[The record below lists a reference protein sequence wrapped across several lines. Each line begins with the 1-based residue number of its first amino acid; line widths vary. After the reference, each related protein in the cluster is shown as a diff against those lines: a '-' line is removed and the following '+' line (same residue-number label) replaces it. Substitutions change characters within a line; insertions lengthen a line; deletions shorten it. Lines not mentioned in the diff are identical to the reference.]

1 VRLRVDAVS
10 APGRGFVSLLLA
22 LAALASWLAPPA
34 DAQQAAPGGAV
45 PVTVAEAMRQDVPIW
60 LRGLGSVQALNAV
73 QLRPR
78 VDGTLI
84 QVPVVEGQDVKQGD
98 LLAVID
104 PRPFQA
110 VLDAAAARKTQDEA
124 QLASAR
130 ADLARYT
137 ALTKLEV
144 ASRQKLEEV
153 TALSKQLGATIA
165 GDDAQIAAA
174 RLNLSFCYIT
184 APFDGRVGLRMVDPG
199 NQVRASEATAIMTL
213 AQLRPIALTFALAQD
228 ALPAIAEAMAAGA
241 LPVEASA
248 GDGKTVLDRGTLLTI
263 DNAIDPT
270 TGTIKIKATFPNAGN
285 RLWPGQFVNVRLLVG
300 TDKAALTVPSAAVM
314 HGPSELYVFVVT
326 PDNTVERRPVR
337 MVREDAGLSVLAGGL
352 EPGQKVVIDG
362 QSRLQDGSHVV
373 ISQPTKTAS
382 SQARPG
388 G

>member
-10 APGRGFVSLLLA
+10 APGRGFVSLVLA

-34 DAQQAAPGGAV
+34 GAQQAAPGGAV

-78 VDGTLI
+78 VDGTLV

-110 VLDAAAARKTQDEA
+110 VLDAAAARKAQDEA

-153 TALSKQLGATIA
+153 TALSKQLAATIA

-184 APFDGRVGLRMVDPG
+184 APFDGRIGLRMVDPG

-300 TDKAALTVPSAAVM
+300 TDKAALTVPSGAVM

-326 PDNTVERRPVR
+326 QDSTVERRPVR
-337 MVREDAGLSVLAGGL
+337 LVREDTGLSVLAGGI